1 MTSLP
6 VSHEERKR
14 LGAWYT
20 TENLVRPLVNWAI
33 RSARDRVMDPS
44 CGDGAFLL
52 ASAGRL
58 REFHSRSSRAHLF
71 GFDLSQRAIEVS
83 HAGLAESGWEPTSQ
97 TLRTADFFTAHPPLD
112 VESSTAAVDA
122 IVGNPP
128 YIRYQSFSG
137 RVRALAVSRCKHL
150 GVDMGGLASSWAPFV
165 VHASSFLRK
174 GGRLA
179 LVLPEEMVHANYAG
193 PVRKY
198 LRENFQRTAIISFEQ
213 HLFPETQ
220 ERVVLLAA
228 DGYLCSP
235 TGTLQIRRL
244 KDPTELE
251 DVEAAL
257 VGADVFPPGD
267 DTAEKWQPGARDEC
281 HQILRQL
288 ESSGLFVRLS
298 SLGKAGIGYVSGAN
312 DFFVLSSER
321 ARAKQIPPARLTPTL
336 TAARH
341 CAGAVVRVADM
352 DSLVESNE
360 RVLLLVVGRNAGASV
375 QEYLREG
382 EAAGIPRRYKCRV
395 REPWYTVPGV
405 TTPDAFMT
413 YMSDE
418 GPRLALNEAGASCS
432 NTLHAVRLHGVP
444 QELRRA
450 FAWSFYG
457 SATQLSAELVGRPY
471 GGGVLK
477 LEPSEADRVL
487 VPGERLL
494 RLAASGPSLFRE
506 VDRGIRD
513 RRRVEIESL
522 VDELLLREH
531 AGLSEADCR
540 VLREALRAL
549 RARRLRAPRA
559 ESIRPQRI
567 GRPRLAESA

>member
-1 MTSLP
+1 
-6 VSHEERKR
+6 
-14 LGAWYT
+14 
-20 TENLVRPLVNWAI
+20 
-33 RSARDRVMDPS
+33 
-44 CGDGAFLL
+44 
-52 ASAGRL
+52 
-58 REFHSRSSRAHLF
+58 
-71 GFDLSQRAIEVS
+71 
-83 HAGLAESGWEPTSQ
+83 
-97 TLRTADFFTAHPPLD
+97 

-128 YIRYQSFSG
+128 YIRYQSFAG

-179 LVLPEEMVHANYAG
+179 LVLPEELVHANYAG

-198 LRENFQRTAIISFEQ
+198 LRENFQRTSIISFEQ

-228 DGYLCSP
+228 DGYQCSP
-235 TGTLQIRRL
+235 AGTLQIRRL
-244 KDPTELE
+244 KDPAELE

-257 VGADVFPPGD
+257 LGADAFPPGD
-267 DTAEKWQPGARDEC
+267 DTAEKWLPGARDEY

-312 DFFVLSSER
+312 DFFVLSRELASV
-321 ARAKQIPPARLTPTL
+321 KQIPPARLAPTL

-341 CAGAVVRVADM
+341 CAGAIVRAADM
-352 DSLVESNE
+352 DRLVESNE

-395 REPWYTVPGV
+395 REPWYAVPGV

-432 NTLHAVRLHGVP
+432 NTLHAVRLPGVP
-444 QELRRA
+444 QELRRV
-450 FAWSFYG
+450 FAWCFYG

-487 VPGERLL
+487 VPGEPLL
-494 RLAASGPSLFRE
+494 RLAARGPSLFRE
-506 VDRGIRD
+506 VDCGIRD
-513 RRRVEIESL
+513 GRRAAVESI
-522 VDELLLREH
+522 VDEQLLREH
-531 AGLSEADCR
+531 AGIAEADCR
-540 VLREALRAL
+540 ALREALRAL
-549 RARRLRAPRA
+549 RERRLRAPRG
-559 ESIRPQRI
+559 ESIRPQRA
-567 GRPRLAESA
+567 GRPRMAESA